1 VRRMRWLVLCGAL
14 CGPFAAG
21 VAWAQAPKP
30 GASAKD
36 KPPAKVVA
44 QAGPRVWLAREIAQI
59 SEQQV
64 WLFGQD
70 GASIGVA
77 RTEQLRSLLSV
88 FGKLEHHAGVNSELY
103 LSEGADPDTWLAQG
117 KGDQVVIR
125 ISLGLVTMLGNDW
138 DAWAFVLGHQ
148 LAHIDLF
155 ARQRVELEP
164 REVGLPPPQKL
175 TQDEE
180 EKVADGLG
188 LEYAIKAGYKPEGAT
203 LFLSRLAS
211 TVRPSSLFMRR
222 HPFYPGRL
230 EYVRDLGGTLAVPVK
245 REVKAPPR

>member
-1 VRRMRWLVLCGAL
+1 MCGL
-14 CGPFAAG
+14 MAAG

-44 QAGPRVWLAREIAQI
+44 QPGPRVWLAREVAQI
-59 SEQQV
+59 AEQQV

-70 GASIGVA
+70 GSSVGVA

-88 FGKLEHHAGVNSELY
+88 FGKLEHQAGVNSELY
-103 LSEGADPDTWLAQG
+103 LSEGNDPDTWLAQG

-125 ISLGLVTMLGNDW
+125 ISLGLITMLGSDW

-148 LAHIDLF
+148 LAHIELF
-155 ARQRVELEP
+155 TRQRSELQQ
-164 REVGLPPPQKL
+164 REVGLPPPEKL

-180 EKVADGLG
+180 EKIADGLG
-188 LEYAIKAGYKPEGAT
+188 LDYAIKAGYKPDGAV
-203 LFLSRLAS
+203 LFLTRLTSRA
-211 TVRPSSLFMRR
+211 TPSSLIMRR

-230 EYVRDLGGTLAVPVK
+230 EYVRDLGATLSVPVK
-245 REVKAPPR
+245 R